1 MKTEEKKIEGKVT
14 AWGLRLAVPA
24 GVIKGIG
31 LVLQDEV
38 EWQIEERD
46 GEKVAVLSK
55 KKGVEG

>member
-1 MKTEEKKIEGKVT
+1 MDKEKKIGGRIT

-24 GVIKGIG
+24 GVIKGMG

-46 GEKVAVLSK
+46 GKKVAILSK
-55 KKGVEG
+55 KVEE